1 MNIKTLIPIL
11 KSWESGY
18 IAPSAQIAIRDA
30 IEALLAQD
38 EEIQALKAKIENLE
52 ERLLNTQS
60 PKKVK
65 SKSAVNANE

>member
-11 KSWESGY
+11 KSWETGY

-38 EEIQALKAKIENLE
+38 EEISELKVRIEELEENLLKA
-52 ERLLNTQS
+52 QS
-60 PKKVK
+60 PKTSK
-65 SKSAVNANE
+65 SKSTVKTNE

>member
-1 MNIKTLIPIL
+1 MNIKSLIPIL

-38 EEIQALKAKIENLE
+38 EEIQELKARIEELE
-52 ERLLNTQS
+52 ERLLTTQS
-60 PKKVK
+60 PKKTK
-65 SKSAVNANE
+65 SKSAAKSDE

>member
-11 KSWESGY
+11 KSWETGY

-38 EEIQALKAKIENLE
+38 EEISELKARIEELEENL
-52 ERLLNTQS
+52 LKAQATKGLK
-60 PKKVK
+60 PKATAKT
-65 SKSAVNANE
+65 NE

>member
-1 MNIKTLIPIL
+1 MNVKTLIPIL

-38 EEIQALKAKIENLE
+38 EEIQSLKAKIEELE
-52 ERLLNTQS
+52 ERLLNAQS
-60 PKKVK
+60 PKKTK
-65 SKSAVNANE
+65 SKSAVKSDE

>member
-1 MNIKTLIPIL
+1 MNIKSLIPIL

-38 EEIQALKAKIENLE
+38 EEIQELKAKIEELE
-52 ERLLNTQS
+52 ERLLTTQS
-60 PKKVK
+60 PKKTK
-65 SKSAVNANE
+65 SKSAAKSDE